1 MGASCD
7 TRRVAERK
15 GQAYERATC
24 QSKEERVMAYEI
36 KPGDVAI
43 VLSPVIEDGE
53 WNGNIKT
60 GMVFGS
66 AGSEDGMRAA
76 LDEALTMSAAQKF
89 LEIYPD
95 AWEDF
100 SDIRSDIMQAMF
112 PDEFHEAEVE
122 LEELQ
127 EVSVEGNVYTL
138 GRWTK
143 TEGSA

>member
-1 MGASCD
+1 
-7 TRRVAERK
+7 
-15 GQAYERATC
+15 
-24 QSKEERVMAYEI
+24 MAYEI

-43 VLSPVIEDGE
+43 VLSPVVEDGE
-53 WNGNIKT
+53 WTVSIKT

-100 SDIRSDIMQAMF
+100 ADLRQDIIQEMF
-112 PDEFHEAEVE
+112 PISMQKQNKSKQKLEV
-122 LEELQ
+122 
-127 EVSVEGNVYTL
+127 
-138 GRWTK
+138 
-143 TEGSA
+143 

>member
-1 MGASCD
+1 
-7 TRRVAERK
+7 
-15 GQAYERATC
+15 
-24 QSKEERVMAYEI
+24 MAYEI

-43 VLSPVIEDGE
+43 VLSPVIEEGE
-53 WNGNIKT
+53 WNGSIKT

-66 AGSEDGMRAA
+66 AGSEEGMQAA
-76 LDEALTMSAAQKF
+76 LDEALTMSAAQQF
-89 LEIYPD
+89 LELYPD

-100 SDIRSDIMQAMF
+100 SDLRAEIMQSMF
-112 PDEFHEAEVE
+112 PDQFHEAEVE

>member
-1 MGASCD
+1 
-7 TRRVAERK
+7 
-15 GQAYERATC
+15 
-24 QSKEERVMAYEI
+24 MAYEI

-43 VLSPVIEDGE
+43 VLSPVIEEGE

-76 LDEALTMSAAQKF
+76 LDEALTMSAAQQF
-89 LEIYPD
+89 LELYPD

-100 SDIRSDIMQAMF
+100 VVLRSEIMQNMF
-112 PDEFHEAEVE
+112 PDLFAEAEEE
-122 LEELQ
+122 LEESKAV
-127 EVSVEGNVYTL
+127 EVEGNVYKIS
-138 GRWTK
+138 RWTK

>member
-1 MGASCD
+1 
-7 TRRVAERK
+7 
-15 GQAYERATC
+15 
-24 QSKEERVMAYEI
+24 MAYEI

-43 VLSPVIEDGE
+43 VWSPVIEEGE
-53 WNGNIKT
+53 WNGSIKT

-66 AGSEDGMRAA
+66 VGSEDGMQAA
-76 LDEALTMSAAQKF
+76 LDEALTMSAAQRF

-100 SDIRSDIMQAMF
+100 SDLRAEIMQAMF
-112 PDEFHEAEVE
+112 PDQYHEAEVE
-122 LEELQ
+122 LEELE
-127 EVSVEGNVYTL
+127 EVNVEGNVYTL

>member
-1 MGASCD
+1 
-7 TRRVAERK
+7 V
-15 GQAYERATC
+15 
-24 QSKEERVMAYEI
+24 AYEI

-43 VLSPVIEDGE
+43 VLSPVIEEGE

-66 AGSEDGMRAA
+66 AGSEEGMRAA

-89 LEIYPD
+89 LELYPD

-100 SDIRSDIMQAMF
+100 ADLRTDIMQAMF
-112 PDEFHEAEVE
+112 PNEFAEAEEEIEADNAVE
-122 LEELQ
+122 
-127 EVSVEGNVYTL
+127 VEGNVYTL

>member
-1 MGASCD
+1 
-7 TRRVAERK
+7 
-15 GQAYERATC
+15 
-24 QSKEERVMAYEI
+24 MAYEI

-66 AGSEDGMRAA
+66 AGSEEGMKAA

-89 LEIYPD
+89 LELYPD

-100 SDIRSDIMQAMF
+100 SDIRADIMQAMF
-112 PDEFHEAEVE
+112 PDEFHESEVE

>member
-1 MGASCD
+1 
-7 TRRVAERK
+7 V
-15 GQAYERATC
+15 
-24 QSKEERVMAYEI
+24 AYEI

-43 VLSPVIEDGE
+43 VLSPVIVDGE

-66 AGSEDGMRAA
+66 SGSEDGMRAA

-95 AWEDF
+95 AWDDF
-100 SDIRSDIMQAMF
+100 VDLRAEIMQSMF
-112 PDEFHEAEVE
+112 PDQYAEAEEE
-122 LEELQ
+122 LEEDEAI
-127 EVSVEGNVYTL
+127 EVDGNVCTL

>member
-1 MGASCD
+1 
-7 TRRVAERK
+7 
-15 GQAYERATC
+15 
-24 QSKEERVMAYEI
+24 MAYEI

-43 VLSPVIEDGE
+43 VLSPVVEDGE
-53 WNGNIKT
+53 WTGNIKT

-89 LEIYPD
+89 LEMYPD

-100 SDIRSDIMQAMF
+100 SDIRADIMQEMF

-122 LEELQ
+122 LEELEQ
-127 EVSVEGNVYTL
+127 VNVEGNVYTL

-143 TEGSA
+143 TEGNA

>member
-1 MGASCD
+1 
-7 TRRVAERK
+7 
-15 GQAYERATC
+15 
-24 QSKEERVMAYEI
+24 MAYEI
-36 KPGDVAI
+36 KPGDIAI
-43 VLSPVIEDGE
+43 VLSPVVEDGE
-53 WNGNIKT
+53 WTGSIKT

-100 SDIRSDIMQAMF
+100 SDIRADIMQAMF

-122 LEELQ
+122 LEALE
-127 EVSVEGNVYTL
+127 EVNVEGNVYTL

>member
-1 MGASCD
+1 
-7 TRRVAERK
+7 
-15 GQAYERATC
+15 
-24 QSKEERVMAYEI
+24 MAYEI

-53 WNGNIKT
+53 WNGSIKT

-66 AGSEDGMRAA
+66 AGSEDGMSAA

-95 AWEDF
+95 AWDDF
-100 SDIRSDIMQAMF
+100 ADLRADIMQAMF
-112 PDEFHEAEVE
+112 PEEFHEAEVE
-122 LEELQ
+122 LEELE
-127 EVSVEGNVYTL
+127 EVNVEGNVYTL

>member
-1 MGASCD
+1 
-7 TRRVAERK
+7 
-15 GQAYERATC
+15 
-24 QSKEERVMAYEI
+24 MAYEI

-43 VLSPVIEDGE
+43 VLSPVVEDGE
-53 WNGNIKT
+53 WTGSIKT

-95 AWEDF
+95 AWDDF
-100 SDIRSDIMQAMF
+100 ADLRADIMQAMF
-112 PDEFHEAEVE
+112 PEEFHEAEVE
-122 LEELQ
+122 LEELE
-127 EVSVEGNVYTL
+127 EVNVEGNVYTL

>member
-1 MGASCD
+1 
-7 TRRVAERK
+7 
-15 GQAYERATC
+15 
-24 QSKEERVMAYEI
+24 MAYEI

-53 WNGNIKT
+53 WNGSIKT

-76 LDEALTMSAAQKF
+76 LDEALTMSAAQQF
-89 LEIYPD
+89 LELYPD

-100 SDIRSDIMQAMF
+100 SDLRAEIMQSMF

>member
-1 MGASCD
+1 
-7 TRRVAERK
+7 
-15 GQAYERATC
+15 
-24 QSKEERVMAYEI
+24 MAYDI

-43 VLSPVIEDGE
+43 VLSPVIEDDE

-76 LDEALTMSAAQKF
+76 LDEALTMAAAQKF

-100 SDIRSDIMQAMF
+100 SDLRSEIMQDMF
-112 PDEFHEAEVE
+112 PDQFHEAEEE
-122 LEELQ
+122 LKELQ
-127 EVSVEGNVYTL
+127 EVSVEDNVYTL
-138 GRWTK
+138 NRWTK
-143 TEGSA
+143 TEGNA

>member
-1 MGASCD
+1 
-7 TRRVAERK
+7 
-15 GQAYERATC
+15 
-24 QSKEERVMAYEI
+24 MAYEI

-43 VLSPVIEDGE
+43 VLSPVIEEGE

-76 LDEALTMSAAQKF
+76 LDEALTMSAAQQF
-89 LEIYPD
+89 LELYLD

-100 SDIRSDIMQAMF
+100 VELRGNIMQEMF
-112 PDEFHEAEVE
+112 PDQYAEAEEE
-122 LEELQ
+122 LESDMAVE
-127 EVSVEGNVYTL
+127 VEGNVYTL

-143 TEGSA
+143 TEGNA

>member
-1 MGASCD
+1 
-7 TRRVAERK
+7 
-15 GQAYERATC
+15 
-24 QSKEERVMAYEI
+24 MAYEI

-43 VLSPVIEDGE
+43 VLSPVIEEGE

-89 LEIYPD
+89 LDLYPD

-100 SDIRSDIMQAMF
+100 VDLRADIMQAMF

>member
-1 MGASCD
+1 MS
-7 TRRVAERK
+7 
-15 GQAYERATC
+15 
-24 QSKEERVMAYEI
+24 YEI

-43 VLSPVIEDGE
+43 VLSPVIEEGE

-66 AGSEDGMRAA
+66 KGSEEGMQAA
-76 LDEALTMSAAQKF
+76 LDEALTMSAAQQF
-89 LEIYPD
+89 LELYPD

-100 SDIRSDIMQAMF
+100 ADLRVGIIQSMF
-112 PDEFHEAEVE
+112 PDQYQEAEEE
-122 LEELQ
+122 LEEDKA
-127 EVSVEGNVYTL
+127 VAVEGNVYRL